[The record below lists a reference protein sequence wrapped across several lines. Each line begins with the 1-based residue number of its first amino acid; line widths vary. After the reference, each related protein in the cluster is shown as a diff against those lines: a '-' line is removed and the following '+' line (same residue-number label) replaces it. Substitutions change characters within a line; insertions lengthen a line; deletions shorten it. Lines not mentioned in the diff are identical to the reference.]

1 MSIATTYTNLEDL
14 ARDLQKELEN
24 KKFILLYAYNGTGKT
39 RLSTAFKNI
48 GKVANTDGETKQ
60 RGDTLYFNAFTED
73 LFTWNNDLEH
83 DQNRFLI
90 LNTASRFF
98 DALEEY
104 EVETRIRT
112 ILERYD
118 DFDFEIIL
126 DTDPENGKL
135 KNGRI
140 VFSRNVL
147 TEVDNNPRRE
157 KIEGIKVSRSE
168 ESIFVWCF
176 FVAILELAID
186 PDIDAYKWANYLYI
200 DDPISSLDDQNA
212 VQVAVHLVNL
222 LQDATDPPGVV
233 ISTHHPL
240 FHNVLWNEL
249 RREKCRRLF
258 LGKES
263 DNDTF
268 VLRDTGATPF
278 FHHISTLIELYKDAK
293 RGHVEKRH
301 YNSLRAIAEKAA
313 SFHGYKRFED
323 CIQDDGRGFDAKL
336 HRRFL
341 NLYSHGGYS
350 HFESSELLDEDKK
363 HFQNIL
369 DVFLKR
375 FRFNPEYFESLATTE
390 PVDRATE

>member
-1 MSIATTYTNLEDL
+1 M
-14 ARDLQKELEN
+14 
-24 KKFILLYAYNGTGKT
+24 
-39 RLSTAFKNI
+39 
-48 GKVANTDGETKQ
+48 
-60 RGDTLYFNAFTED
+60 
-73 LFTWNNDLEH
+73 
-83 DQNRFLI
+83 
-90 LNTASRFF
+90 
-98 DALEEY
+98 
-104 EVETRIRT
+104 
-112 ILERYD
+112 ERYD

-126 DTDPENGKL
+126 DIDPEKGKL

-140 VFSRNVL
+140 VFSRHVL
-147 TEVDNNPRRE
+147 TEVDNNLRLE

-176 FVAILELAID
+176 FVAILQLAID
-186 PDIDAYKWANYLYI
+186 PDIDAYNWANYLFI

-222 LQDATDPPGVV
+222 LRDATDPPGVV

-263 DNDTF
+263 GNDTF
-268 VLRDTGATPF
+268 ILRDTGATPF

-293 RGHVEKRH
+293 RGHVEKWH
-301 YNSLRAIAEKAA
+301 YSSLRAIAEKAA
-313 SFHGYKRFED
+313 SFHGYERFEE
-323 CIQDDGRGFDAKL
+323 CIQDDGHEFDAKL
-336 HRRFL
+336 HGRFL

-363 HFQNIL
+363 HFQDIL
-369 DVFLKR
+369 DVF
-375 FRFNPEYFESLATTE
+375 P
-390 PVDRATE
+390 